1 MATEEDA
8 ELVVV
13 PRQSVPRRVW
23 ECCGFGVQLH
33 WTDGGCECEHIRLFE
48 IWTLVRQI
56 LLVANQVLGCILLTL
71 RTYALYTRDKRILA
85 FMLTSMAGLFGVAV
99 VGAVLVAVF
108 SCLSNWV

>member
-1 MATEEDA
+1 M
-8 ELVVV
+8 
-13 PRQSVPRRVW
+13 
-23 ECCGFGVQLH
+23 
-33 WTDGGCECEHIRLFE
+33 
-48 IWTLVRQI
+48 RQI
-56 LLVANQVLGCILLTL
+56 LLVANQVLGCSAFHPLLLLRPMLTIPTTTVLLTL